1 MSAFSFFCS
10 LKSCSILDKVSYNSP
25 TSQKKESI
33 TPSLSILSFKL
44 PSTALYIFFES
55 LSIFLFFNWV
65 CFSLKCEFLSF
76 ISLLVSLTNSVL
88 ILSKSWNSSQK
99 LFSLELHAP
108 AALLGDIGARDFSSF
123 KSFKEWKYFSKWY
136 ITSCFDEVILYCLY
150 PWRREKAF
158 LVFTN
163 WTWNYKSII
172 FSSKNRFW
180 NNQFLLT

>member
-10 LKSCSILDKVSYNSP
+10 LILLLESDKVLYNSP
-25 TSQKKESI
+25 ISQKKESI
-33 TPSLSILSFKL
+33 TRSLSILSFKL
-44 PSTALYIFFES
+44 PSTALYIFSES
-55 LSIFLFFNWV
+55 LRISSFFNWV
-65 CFSLKCEFLSF
+65 CSSLKCEFLSF

-99 LFSLELHAP
+99 RFSIKLHAP